1 MNSEHQPVLILG
13 CGGFLGSHLVE
24 TLLSKKLCSIIG
36 VDLSSRKISHL
47 LGNPAFE
54 YHELDLTKPASVDD
68 LINRS
73 CTVINMAAI
82 CNPAIYNTRPLDV
95 IDINFTHVVPIVRAC
110 ADGGKRFIHFSTC
123 EVYGRT
129 LAGFAPEGSE
139 FREDV
144 HNTVLSED
152 TSPLIL
158 GPVHKQRW
166 TYSCA
171 KQLLERVIYAEGR
184 SRGLAYTIIRPFNVI
199 GPRMDF
205 IPGIDGEGIP
215 RVIPSFMKALLF
227 GEPLT
232 LVDGGRN
239 RRSFIYIDDAMDAV
253 ARILNTPDK
262 SAGQIFNIGSVENE
276 TTIAELAHT
285 MRDIFTRLTGRQSKS
300 DIVSVTSE
308 QFYGEGYDDCDRR
321 VPDISK
327 AAELLDWFPSTPLR
341 DLLAKTI
348 AWYIAEYGDR
358 RS

>member
-1 MNSEHQPVLILG
+1 MNVEREPVLILG

-24 TLLSKKLCSIIG
+24 ALLSRKHHSVIG
-36 VDLSSRKISHL
+36 VDLFSKKISHL
-47 LGNPAFE
+47 LDNPAFE
-54 YHELDLTKPASVDD
+54 YHESDLTQPSSIDD
-68 LINRS
+68 LMRRTS
-73 CTVINMAAI
+73 TVINMAAI
-82 CNPAIYNTRPLDV
+82 CNPAVYNTRPLDV

-110 ADGGKRFIHFSTC
+110 ADTGKRLVHFSTC
-123 EVYGRT
+123 EVYGKT
-129 LAGFAPEGSE
+129 LAGFAPVGSE
-139 FREDV
+139 FREDA
-144 HNTVLSED
+144 HNVVLSED

-158 GPVHKQRW
+158 GPVHRQRW

-171 KQLLERVIYAEGR
+171 KQLLERVIYAEGK
-184 SRGLAYTIIRPFNVI
+184 SHALAFTIVRPFNVI
-199 GPRMDF
+199 GSRMDY
-205 IPGIDGEGIP
+205 IPGVDGEGIP

-239 RRSFIYIDDAMDAV
+239 RRSFIYVDDFTDAV
-253 ARILNTPDK
+253 LRILNMPDK
-262 SAGQIFNIGSVENE
+262 SNGQIFNVGSAKSE

-285 MRDIFTRLTGRQSKS
+285 MRDIFSNLTGRTSKS
-300 DIVSVTSE
+300 DIINVSSE

-327 AAELLDWFPSTPLR
+327 AAELLDWFPTTSLR
-341 DLLAKTI
+341 ELLNKTI